1 MRNHFLMLFEKIITV
16 SIKGKNI
23 DHFLSYIYKQ
33 KIIIID
39 LKVIDRN
46 EIRIKIYEKDMPRI
60 ENIKTSN
67 EIEIVDKNGILKIKE
82 FFIHNKYIILSL
94 IIGYILLIV
103 LSNII
108 FEVQVIHNDKDIRS
122 LLYSELK
129 LYNIRPLHFKK
140 SYKDLEK
147 IEDEI
152 LENNKKNIEWLEIE
166 EVGTKYIIR
175 VEERKIPI
183 KEEEYIYQDI
193 VASKNAVIIKV
204 EAQSG
209 IILKNTNDYVKVG
222 DIVISG
228 LIKNGD
234 KLTNIIKASGKIY
247 GEVWYNIR
255 VEFPMIHSSKKETG
269 KTKTTY
275 SIKFLN
281 YRIPLTD
288 FVPYKYKKIN
298 EKVIVYNYM
307 LPFKII
313 KEHQYELKV
322 TDSVYN
328 EGEALLKAEKVAEE
342 KVKAKLSL
350 GEYIISNR
358 ILRYYQENQILYLDM
373 FFKVC
378 EDIGEPKQIN
388 IIDNNL
394 Q

>member
-1 MRNHFLMLFEKIITV
+1 MLFEKIITV

-269 KTKTTY
+269 KTKTIY